1 MIISKEQLKTRHH
14 FTDYLYW
21 NVLLAL
27 PVFTAGL
34 AIYRQ
39 SILWLL
45 VYVAFAGVTVALV
58 LRFFCTRCPHY
69 DREDRSL
76 KCIFFWGLPKF
87 FTPRP
92 GTLSSTD
99 MVLAFGPAVLLFLFP
114 LFWLLLEPGLLVIY
128 ILGLIALAT
137 TMKRYE
143 CGRCIYH
150 ECPVN
155 SVPESLRNEN

>member
-1 MIISKEQLKTRHH
+1 MIISKDQLRSCHH
-14 FTDYLYW
+14 LTDYLYW
-21 NVLLAL
+21 NVLFAI
-27 PVFTAGL
+27 PIFTAGL

-45 VYVAFAGVTVALV
+45 VYVALALGTVALI

-69 DREDRSL
+69 NREDRLL
-76 KCIFFWGLPKF
+76 KCMFFWGLPKF
-87 FTPRP
+87 FAPRP
-92 GTLSSTD
+92 GKLSGMD
-99 MVLAFGPAVLLFLFP
+99 MALSFGPAVLLFLFP
-114 LFWLLLEPGLLVIY
+114 LFWMVSEPGLLVIY
-128 ILGLIALAT
+128 ILSLIALAA

-155 SVPESLRNEN
+155 SVPESLRNAD